1 VVAVAIEVVVVVRK
15 RTPPPDVTVPA
26 TNIFFAYCCT
36 GHTTSVTWVVDVN
49 KNDN

>member
-1 VVAVAIEVVVVVRK
+1 MVSVVKEVVVRK

-36 GHTTSVTWVVDVN
+36 GHTTSVTCVVDVN
-49 KNDN
+49 EKNDN